1 VTYLISAKG
10 AVSCQPGASP
20 QESNTKDSQALKARV
35 SSAAGFSIPEVN
47 RAFSANIVS
56 GVPRPLGRCPRLAL
70 HVAPL
75 ALNRYVVAAVRYFQN
90 TPCDIFVAKTSHAL
104 CSSRRLWNY
113 RSRGAGVLP

>member
-10 AVSCQPGASP
+10 AVSCQPGVWP

-56 GVPRPLGRCPRLAL
+56 ESHDSWGAAPGWRCML
-70 HVAPL
+70 H
-75 ALNRYVVAAVRYFQN
+75 RWR
-90 TPCDIFVAKTSHAL
+90 
-104 CSSRRLWNY
+104 
-113 RSRGAGVLP
+113 